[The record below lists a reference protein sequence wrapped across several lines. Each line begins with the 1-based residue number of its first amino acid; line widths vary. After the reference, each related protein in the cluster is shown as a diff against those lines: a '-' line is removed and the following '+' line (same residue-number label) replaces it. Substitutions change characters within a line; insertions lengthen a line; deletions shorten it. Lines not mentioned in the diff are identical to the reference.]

1 MDGDPEEQMDVE
13 EPISIIK
20 KDKKKKKKD
29 KLEAEKPKT
38 KTLLSFDEDLNEG
51 KQHSIVTVR

>member
-1 MDGDPEEQMDVE
+1 MDVD
-13 EPISIIK
+13 EPISIVK
-20 KDKKKKKKD
+20 KDKKKKKKE

-51 KQHSIVTVR
+51 IQHFHYLCMK